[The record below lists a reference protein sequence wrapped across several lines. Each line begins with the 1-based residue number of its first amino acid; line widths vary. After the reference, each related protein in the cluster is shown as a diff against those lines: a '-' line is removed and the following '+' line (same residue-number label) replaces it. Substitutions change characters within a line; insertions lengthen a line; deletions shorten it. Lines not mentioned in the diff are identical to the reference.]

1 MRDTSY
7 KVQIFLEESD
17 NGNVKDSTC
26 QCPMGEFKC
35 HHVAATLLFGYK
47 KASKTDIKC
56 SWIKH
61 PKSAPSKRTV
71 TIQELYPS
79 NQPNY
84 TLHWIL
90 SKEPGVEALPVPVV
104 EDLLMCQ
111 DYLQA
116 EEPLTWLRQQLIVSP
131 EKVIQTAFQTT
142 GQRENAVWAA
152 IGKLRFTASNFGK
165 IIAAAKR
172 NRLTD
177 NLEKRDPIQ
186 WGITHESVALT
197 EYCK

>member
-1 MRDTSY
+1 MNSSVQASMRDTSY

-61 PKSAPSKRTV
+61 PKSAPPKRTV
-71 TIQELYPS
+71 TLQELYPS

-84 TLHWIL
+84 RCILKSGGMLLFTPAKSVQIITAVFKLHNLCMDI
-90 SKEPGVEALPVPVV
+90 KLPVDDIELNFRPDQGVPQPGANADAAGQTV
-104 EDLLMCQ
+104 
-111 DYLQA
+111 
-116 EEPLTWLRQQLIVSP
+116 RQRLI
-131 EKVIQTAFQTT
+131 
-142 GQRENAVWAA
+142 QR
-152 IGKLRFTASNFGK
+152 F
-165 IIAAAKR
+165 
-172 NRLTD
+172 
-177 NLEKRDPIQ
+177 
-186 WGITHESVALT
+186 AL
-197 EYCK
+197 